1 MNKSQLREIIRGI
14 VFRKLTEA
22 EDNPI
27 EPTLPKDNVD
37 ADNKEVDPKK
47 QAEIAAIQKNLD
59 AEKAK
64 LQQTVGK
71 IADLDAKIANA
82 KRPLDMKKRNLEK
95 KVGQLTDK
103 LKKAQEG

>member
-1 MNKSQLREIIRGI
+1 MNKSQLREIVHNI
-14 VFRKLTEA
+14 VRRKMMEA
-22 EDNPI
+22 EDVPLD
-27 EPTLPKDNVD
+27 TMLPKDKTD
-37 ADNKEVDPKK
+37 KPEVDPKK
-47 QAEIAAIQKNLD
+47 QADIAAIQKNLD

-82 KRPLDMKKRNLEK
+82 KRPLDMKKRSLEK
-95 KVGQLTDK
+95 KVGQLTDR